1 MEANTALKSSWDEKM
16 RRKAE
21 IKKVVDLNRKIK
33 EDKIKKIKAETE
45 RLKNK
50 AKLKE
55 LNTFKSSTFQIVI
68 LFDFFHFVK
77 IFILQLDKK

>member
-1 MEANTALKSSWDEKM
+1 M

-33 EDKIKKIKAETE
+33 EEKVKKIRAETE

-68 LFDFFHFVK
+68 FLFVCEKK
-77 IFILQLDKK
+77 ITLLLDKK